1 MASSERDSRPGSE
14 RSGLANGLSAQDV
27 LERVPQ
33 QAPFRFIDAIHELD
47 REHIVASYRFPEDA
61 DFYRGHF
68 PGNPITPGVILV
80 ETMAQAGVVAQGIYL
95 YALEFSAE
103 EVEKVITVFTDANV
117 EFSGQVL
124 PGDRVTTTGRVKFFR
139 RKKLRATVEM
149 RKDDGSLVCSGEL
162 SGMGVPK

>member
-1 MASSERDSRPGSE
+1 MGRELTPAEV
-14 RSGLANGLSAQDV
+14 LAL
-27 LERVPQ
+27 VPQ
-33 QAPFRFIDAIHELD
+33 QEPFRFIDTIHELD
-47 REHIVASYRFPEDA
+47 REHVVASYRFAPDA

-95 YALEFSAE
+95 YALE
-103 EVEKVITVFTDANV
+103 VEPDAVDKIVTVFTDCAV
-117 EFSGQVL
+117 DFTGQVM

-139 RKKLRATVEM
+139 RRKLRAAVEM
-149 RKDDGSLVCSGEL
+149 RLDDGTVVCSGEL